1 MMNKEILKKYLL
13 ELIDKSIQQVSDDLV
28 QVQKAANEETKSS
41 AGDKYETGRAM
52 AQLEIEKLT
61 KQKAVHLQNKEYLIK
76 IDVNRS
82 LTNIQVGSLL
92 QLNKQIYF
100 ISVSMGK
107 IILDQQS
114 VFCISNVSPI
124 GQALIGKT
132 KGEKIQWNN
141 QTLMIEEVF

>member
-1 MMNKEILKKYLL
+1 MNKEILKKYLL